1 MTTTK
6 ITTKTATTTT
16 TQQQFAALAL
26 AVSLGAAFSA
36 PAAAQDKPAMADKE
50 KCFGVALKG
59 KNDCAA
65 GPGTTCAGTSKVDFQ
80 GNAWSLVPKGTCEK
94 TASKTS
100 PTGFGQMKE
109 FKEKK
114 A

>member
-1 MTTTK
+1 MSLSQPTTSQ
-6 ITTKTATTTT
+6 A
-16 TQQQFAALAL
+16 AALAL
-26 AVSLGAAFSA
+26 AVGAALA
-36 PAAAQDKPAMADKE
+36 LAQMPAQAQPAGKE

-65 GPGTTCAGTSKVDFQ
+65 GPGTTCAGTSARDYQ
-80 GNAWSLVPKGTCEK
+80 GNAWSLVAKGSCEK

-100 PTGFGQMKE
+100 ATGHGQLKE